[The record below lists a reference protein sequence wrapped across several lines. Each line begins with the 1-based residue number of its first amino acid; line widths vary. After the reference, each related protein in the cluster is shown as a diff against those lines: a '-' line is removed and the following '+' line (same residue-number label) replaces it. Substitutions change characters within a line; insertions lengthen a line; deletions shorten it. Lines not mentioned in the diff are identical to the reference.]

1 MYRGNVN
8 RYKQNKVML
17 SSPGEILLALYDG
30 AIRFCHQARVAIE
43 EKDPAVKG
51 QRIGSVMAILT
62 ELSATLD
69 HNAAPEL
76 CENLSRLYDYLID
89 RLQKASMN
97 LDLEALDEVTNHL
110 QRLRETWAE
119 AIRVAA
125 QEEAAAK
132 IESGEQMKAS
142 GTV

>member
-1 MYRGNVN
+1 MYQGNVN

-30 AIRFCHQARVAIE
+30 AIRFCRQARVAIE
-43 EKDPAVKG
+43 EKNPAEKG
-51 QRIGSVMAILT
+51 QKIGSVMAILT

-69 HNAAPEL
+69 HDRAPDL
-76 CENLSRLYDYLID
+76 CENLARLYDYLID
-89 RLQKASMN
+89 RLQFASIN
-97 LDLEALDEVTNHL
+97 LDTEALDEVTQHL
-110 QRLRETWAE
+110 ERLRETWAE

-125 QEEAAAK
+125 QEEAQQAT
-132 IESGEQMKAS
+132 EQPMKAS